1 MINKKFGT
9 SLPGKGPQHRSS
21 VPQRPV
27 FRAPQT
33 DKLDEI
39 LNNATGL
46 APAKPLSATSRYTAS
61 RQNLRIIPMGGVE
74 EVGENMTVLEYG
86 DDLIVIDMGLAFPDE
101 TMPGID
107 YIIPDTKWLEENKRR
122 IRGVVITH
130 GHLDHIGAIPYIM
143 PKIGDPPIYTMP
155 LTAGFIKK
163 RLEEFGLLGR
173 SRINTFGVDD
183 VLSLGSFRIRFFR
196 LNHNIPDSIGLS
208 ILTPVGQVIYAT
220 DWKFDHTPADG
231 KPSEFQKI
239 AKYAAEGVTLLMS
252 DSTNAVKPGYCMS
265 ERELGLTIDR
275 TFSDI
280 KGRIIFATFSTNISR
295 VQQVFDSAAKFN
307 RKVIV
312 TGRSL
317 VNNIEI
323 ALSLGYLKIQPKIII
338 KSEQAKKFPDN
349 QIVILTTGSQGED
362 AAGLA
367 RMARGDHKTVKIK
380 KGDTAIV
387 SATPIPGNERSVAAV
402 LSNLTRLGARVI
414 YNKVLDIHTSGHA
427 HQEELKLMISLVKPK
442 YFMPIHGEHHMIVT
456 HADLARSMGLPDSN
470 IFALD
475 NGQVLELTSS
485 GEAKVQDAKMAT
497 GYVFIDG
504 LGVGDVGEVV
514 IRDRQVMAQ
523 DGMFVIILT
532 LDRRSGKLIN
542 QPDIISRGFI
552 YMKGNDDLIREVK
565 HEVRKLVETK
575 GKEKLEPN
583 WAFLRNTIRDE
594 VGEYLYQ
601 KTERRPMI
609 LPVIIE
615 I

>member
-1 MINKKFGT
+1 MMQKRHQHQR
-9 SLPGKGPQHRSS
+9 PQQHRSGN
-21 VPQRPV
+21 
-27 FRAPQT
+27 FGAPQQAPQAQKQP
-33 DKLDEI
+33 DRLDALI
-39 LNNATGL
+39 NKATSLVPGM
-46 APAKPLSATSRYTAS
+46 ATSRYTQS

-86 DDLIVIDMGLAFPDE
+86 DDLIIIDMGLAFPDD

-122 IRGVVITH
+122 IRGVIITH
-130 GHLDHIGAIPYIM
+130 GHLDHIGAVPYIL
-143 PKIGDPPIYTMP
+143 PKLGDPPVYTMA
-155 LTAGFIKK
+155 LTAAFIKK

-173 SRINTFGVDD
+173 SKINVLTKDD
-183 VLSLGSFRIRFFR
+183 VLSLGNFKVRFFR
-196 LNHNIPDSIGLS
+196 INHSIPDSTGLC
-208 ILTPVGQVIYAT
+208 ITTPVGQIVYAT

-231 KPSEFQKI
+231 KPTEFDKI
-239 AKYAAEGVTLLMS
+239 AKFGAEGVILLMS
-252 DSTNAVKPGYCMS
+252 DSTNATKPGYCAS
-265 ERELGLTIDR
+265 EREIGLTIDR
-275 TFSDI
+275 AFADI
-280 KGRIIFATFSTNISR
+280 KGRIIFANFSTNISR
-295 VQQVFDSAAKFN
+295 IQQVFDSSAKFN

-338 KSEQAKKFPDN
+338 KSEQAKKYPDN
-349 QIVILTTGSQGED
+349 QILILTTGAQGED

-367 RMARGDHKTVKIK
+367 RIARGDHKTVKIK
-380 KGDTAIV
+380 KGDTTIV
-387 SATPIPGNERSVAAV
+387 SASPIPGNERAISAM
-402 LSNLTRLGARVI
+402 LSNLTRLGSHVI
-414 YNKVLDIHTSGHA
+414 YNKTLDIHTSGHA
-427 HQEELKLMISLVKPK
+427 HQEELKLMMALTKPK
-442 YFMPIHGEHHMIVT
+442 FFMPIHGEHHMIVA
-456 HADLARSMGLPDSN
+456 HAELARTMGIPEAN

-475 NGQVLELTSS
+475 NGQILEINSAKEARATEDSKITS
-485 GEAKVQDAKMAT
+485 

-532 LDRRSGKLIN
+532 LDRRSGKLVN

-565 HEVRKLVETK
+565 HEVRKLVENK

-583 WAFLRNTIRDE
+583 YAYLRNIVRDE

-601 KTERRPMI
+601 KTERRPMV
-609 LPVIIE
+609 LPVVIE
-615 I
+615 V

>member
-1 MINKKFGT
+1 MIRKNAFGQKRADTRTTTQDRFDQAITQAVGT
-9 SLPGKGPQHRSS
+9 SSQ
-21 VPQRPV
+21 PV
-27 FRAPQT
+27 VLT
-33 DKLDEI
+33 
-39 LNNATGL
+39 
-46 APAKPLSATSRYTAS
+46 TSRYTSS

-74 EVGENMTVLEYG
+74 EIGENMTVLEYG
-86 DDLIVIDMGLAFPDE
+86 DDLIIIDMGLAFPDE

-122 IRGVVITH
+122 IRGVIITH
-130 GHLDHIGAIPYIM
+130 GHLDHIGAIPYIL
-143 PKIGDPPIYTMP
+143 PKLGDPPIYTMP

-163 RLEEFGLLGR
+163 RLEEFNLLGR
-173 SRINTFGVDD
+173 SKINVFSRDD
-183 VLSLGSFRIRFFR
+183 VLALGAFRVRFFG

-208 ILTPVGQVIYAT
+208 IQTPVGQVMYAT

-231 KPSEFQKI
+231 RPSEFQKI
-239 AKYAAEGVTLLMS
+239 AKFASEGVLLLMS

-265 ERELGLTIDR
+265 EAELGRTIDR
-275 TFSDI
+275 TFSEI
-280 KGRIIFATFSTNISR
+280 KGRIIFASFSTNISR
-295 VQQVFDSAAKFN
+295 VQQVFNAAAKYN

-338 KSEQAKKFPDN
+338 KSEQAKKYPDS
-349 QIVILTTGSQGED
+349 QIVILTTGSQGEE

-367 RMARGDHKTVKIK
+367 RIARGDHKTVKIK

-387 SATPIPGNERSVAAV
+387 SASPIPGNERAISAV
-402 LSNLTRLGARVI
+402 LSNLTRLGAHVI
-414 YNKVLDIHTSGHA
+414 YNKTLDIHTSGHA
-427 HQEELKLMISLVKPK
+427 HQEELKLMIALTRPR
-442 YFMPIHGEHHMIVT
+442 YFMPIHGEHHMIMT
-456 HADLARSMGLPDSN
+456 HGDLARGMGIPDDH
-470 IFALD
+470 IFTLD
-475 NGQVLELTSS
+475 NGQILEINSA
-485 GEAKVQDAKMAT
+485 GQAKPVEDPKVAS

-514 IRDRQVMAQ
+514 IRDRQTMAQ
-523 DGMFVIILT
+523 DGMFVIIMT

-542 QPDIISRGFI
+542 QPEIISRGFI

-565 HEVRKLVETK
+565 HEVRKLCESK

-583 WAFLRNTIRDE
+583 WAYLRNVVRDE
-594 VGEYLYQ
+594 IGEYLYQ
-601 KTERRPMI
+601 KTERRPMV
-609 LPVIIE
+609 LPVVIE